1 MNLAQKFLQS
11 YGLFII
17 FLFCFG
23 ILTPDLDAKF
33 SLMDLDLEQQL
44 NASAGS
50 NIFKQLL
57 WSSLFVFYV
66 ASFFLA
72 GSYKKVSRN
81 FYLKSLLLLMI
92 VFISLISAFWSNYPS
107 YVLKR
112 SLFQLIFISSIILAF
127 YYSFINKTLE
137 RSIML
142 TVYSYLFITLV
153 SILLGV
159 GFTADFALAGF
170 AKNKNLMGIN
180 LAVLII
186 TFHSLKKSYNFN
198 FRNFKNILVLL
209 IILLLLTKS
218 KTSIFLVLFY
228 FTMSNI
234 HFKYVKASLLIIL
247 ASCVS
252 MFLLLPLLSYLL
264 NDYYHIGKLVDA
276 NFMTGRGFIWNILYY
291 DLEYFDKLLSGYGYG
306 SYFGVPQIPY
316 FFDVDNSFIQY
327 INSAHN
333 GFIELYLQFGAL
345 ITIAIIA
352 IFAMCMKGLNSSHLL
367 AGLSVIVLHNITEAS
382 FYKDSTSIWVLYL
395 LIFSISIF
403 SKKLSINSGK
413 LGT

>member
-1 MNLAQKFLQS
+1 MNLTQKFLQS
-11 YGLFII
+11 HGLFII

-23 ILTPDLDAKF
+23 ILTPDLDAKL
-33 SLMDLDLEQQL
+33 SLMDLDFEQKL
-44 NASAGS
+44 DANTGS

-57 WSSLFVFYV
+57 WLSLFIFYV
-66 ASFFLA
+66 ASFILA

-81 FYLKSLLLLMI
+81 FYLKSLLLLM
-92 VFISLISAFWSNYPS
+92 VVLISLISAFWSDYPS

-112 SLFQLIFISSIILAF
+112 SLFQLIFISCIILAF
-127 YYSFINKTLE
+127 YY
-137 RSIML
+137 
-142 TVYSYLFITLV
+142 YSYLFITLV

-170 AKNKNLMGIN
+170 TKNKNLMGIN

-264 NDYYHIGKLVDA
+264 NDYYHVGKLVDA

-316 FFDVDNSFIQY
+316 FFDVDNSFLQY

-333 GFIELYLQFGAL
+333 GFIELCLQFGAL

-352 IFAMCMKGLNSSHLL
+352 IFAMSMKGLNSSHLL
-367 AGLSVIVLHNITEAS
+367 AGLNVIVIHNITEAS

-403 SKKLSINSGK
+403 KKNYR
-413 LGT
+413 